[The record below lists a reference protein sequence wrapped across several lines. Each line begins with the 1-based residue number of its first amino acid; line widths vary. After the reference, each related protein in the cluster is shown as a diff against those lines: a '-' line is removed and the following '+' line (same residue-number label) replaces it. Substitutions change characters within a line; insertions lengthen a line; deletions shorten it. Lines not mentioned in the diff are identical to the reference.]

1 MRDFGLDL
9 SDEGDLGQLPYV
21 FHLASAGTVSPLV
34 MSVRVRGNP
43 APLVARLPVI
53 ATAVDAGLSVQD
65 ARPLDQWRDSG
76 AINVTLVLGAMNVL
90 VLFLSALGIFSLLSV
105 SVSRRTREIGLRAA
119 LGANPRHVLFEILS
133 RAMVLMGTGTALGG
147 AFLLFLI
154 AIREEDVALFA
165 GWLGI
170 TCVGDAHRGC
180 DRLHRAR
187 QTRPQDQSNRRPA
200 AGLSHSMTRNQ
211 GARA

>member
-1 MRDFGLDL
+1 M
-9 SDEGDLGQLPYV
+9 DE
-21 FHLASAGTVSPLV
+21 
-34 MSVRVRGNP
+34 
-43 APLVARLPVI
+43 
-53 ATAVDAGLSVQD
+53 
-65 ARPLDQWRDSG
+65 WRDG
-76 AINVTLVLGAMNVL
+76 QGINVTLVLGAMNAL

-154 AIREEDVALFA
+154 AIREEDVALYA

-170 TCVGDAHRGC
+170 TCAVMLTVGVIACIEPARRALRINPIDA
-180 DRLHRAR
+180 LR
-187 QTRPQDQSNRRPA
+187 QI
-200 AGLSHSMTRNQ
+200 
-211 GARA
+211 